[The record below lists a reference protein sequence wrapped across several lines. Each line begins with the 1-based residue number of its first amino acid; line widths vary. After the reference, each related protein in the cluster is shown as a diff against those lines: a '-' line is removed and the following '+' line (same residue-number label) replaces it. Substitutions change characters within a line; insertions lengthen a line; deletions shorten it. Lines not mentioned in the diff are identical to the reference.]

1 MHSGRAGFILRVLC
15 GQVRFDRADFVL
27 GLYMQVAFIV
37 FSEATEP
44 TLSGFGGSDQNSK
57 TQKVPSADHHLEHAA
72 VAS

>member
-44 TLSGFGGSDQNSK
+44 TLSVS
-57 TQKVPSADHHLEHAA
+57 
-72 VAS
+72 VAQTRIPRHKKCLQQITIWSMLQ